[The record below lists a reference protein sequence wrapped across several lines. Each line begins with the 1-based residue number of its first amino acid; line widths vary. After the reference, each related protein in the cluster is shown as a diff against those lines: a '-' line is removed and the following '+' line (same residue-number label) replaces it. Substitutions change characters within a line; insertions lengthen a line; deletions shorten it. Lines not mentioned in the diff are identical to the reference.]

1 MGIGSKLDTLIK
13 ERGRNVSDLAKA
25 TGVSAPTIYSI
36 IRRDNT
42 KVDLDILQAIA
53 DELCVTL
60 DYFTEK
66 GAAEP
71 PEGTG
76 HYLDPEA
83 AELAQEMYDRPE
95 LKTLFSTTR
104 NVSREDLEIVQQMLD
119 RMAKDKHGPDDD
131 PA

>member
-1 MGIGSKLDTLIK
+1 MGNI
-13 ERGRNVSDLAKA
+13 N
-25 TGVSAPTIYSI
+25 
-36 IRRDNT
+36 IRRIMKEKKIGNKALSELSGIPLGTLNKIIYGDTSNPT
-42 KVDLDILQAIA
+42 LDSMQAIA
-53 DELCVTL
+53 KALGCTL
-60 DYFTEK
+60 DDLV
-66 GAAEP
+66 AEDY
-71 PEGTG
+71 ETG